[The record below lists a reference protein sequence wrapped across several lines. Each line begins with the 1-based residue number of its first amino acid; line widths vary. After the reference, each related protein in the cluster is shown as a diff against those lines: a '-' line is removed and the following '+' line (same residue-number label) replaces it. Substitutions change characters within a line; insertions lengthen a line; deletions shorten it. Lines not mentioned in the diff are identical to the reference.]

1 MKNRNVPAMPTKI
14 GTIFAAI
21 TTVAVTAFAPAHAA
35 PLPLDIFHEV
45 NGDDL
50 GSYRLVNINIPAED
64 TTQRVYGGVVRY
76 YDVAIAQAIAISYK
90 LCPSRNSEG
99 VDFYLTAGSQAQIN
113 MGKFFISCNLA
124 HDLVTAYGLN
134 EDVVRPSRNP
144 PGIKTYYMP
153 SLNLDTDAKAQRFVN
168 FSSNFKPVER
178 N

>member
-1 MKNRNVPAMPTKI
+1 MTAGIKVGIFLA
-14 GTIFAAI
+14 TIAAA
-21 TTVAVTAFAPAHAA
+21 TVTAFAPVDAA

-50 GSYRLVNINIPAED
+50 GSYRLVNINIPTED
-64 TTQRVYGGVVRY
+64 TTQRVYGGTVRY

-124 HDLVTAYGLN
+124 HDLVAAYGLN

-144 PGIKTYYMP
+144 PGIETYYMP
-153 SLNLDTDAKAQRFVN
+153 SLNLNTDAKARRFVD
-168 FSSNFKPVER
+168 FSSNFKPVGR
-178 N
+178 